1 MSLSVVFLGTA
12 GSVPTPKRA
21 LPAIAIQRKD
31 ELILF
36 DCGEGLQR
44 QMIQANIGFHRKTKV
59 FVTHTRRPRSR
70 LARASANHVVA

>member
-1 MSLSVVFLGTA
+1 MMSLTVTFLGTS

-44 QMIQANIGFHRKTKV
+44 QMIQASIGFHRKTKI
-59 FVTHTRRPRSR
+59 FITHM
-70 LARASANHVVA
+70 H

>member
-1 MSLSVVFLGTA
+1 MSLSVVFLGTS

-31 ELILF
+31 EIILF

-44 QMIQANIGFHRKTKV
+44 QMIQAGIGFHKKMRV
-59 FVTHTRRPRSR
+59 LITHMHGD
-70 LARASANHVVA
+70 HVLGLPGLL